1 MEQTMKLLITTVLV
15 IALSSCVEKIT
26 VSGQY
31 GDYSFTPRKV
41 IIIEESK

>member
-1 MEQTMKLLITTVLV
+1 MKKTIIILLA

-26 VSGQY
+26 VQGQY

-41 IIIEESK
+41 IVIEESK